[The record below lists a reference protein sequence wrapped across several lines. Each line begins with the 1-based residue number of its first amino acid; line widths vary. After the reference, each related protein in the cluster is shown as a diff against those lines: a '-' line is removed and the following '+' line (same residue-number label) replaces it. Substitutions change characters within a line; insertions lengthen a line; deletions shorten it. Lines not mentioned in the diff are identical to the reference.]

1 MRRLGL
7 ALVPFVAS
15 AALAQQAPAPPI
27 APPAPAPA
35 AASAPAA
42 QPADAPKPVEF
53 LDGGGIRRPNGMV
66 VHYYKVNYVDATKL
80 VEELKSWKSP
90 QAVTEAMPTFAAIG
104 RAAGPNNTPPLVAGI
119 PSQNTLRI
127 EETEENWPT
136 LRHVLDMVDVPQLQV
151 LVEAKIVEVSYNDDL
166 HIGVNS
172 TYTRVLGDTFF
183 KSATMSFPSRIDAA
197 NGFTS
202 AFHHAT
208 DSYSFDYVLD
218 LAEQGAKASVLSK
231 PTIFASQGETA
242 MIRVGDLEPIVTQTL
257 QSNTVTATTE
267 FKPTGMTL
275 EVQPLLIGRDGVR
288 ARISAKLSRVSD
300 FRITATSANVQV
312 VNPVI
317 SERLTDTIV
326 TVPDGET
333 LILGGLDQDFDKD
346 TSTGI
351 PILKDLPVIGYLFG
365 STTKHK
371 EHTEVVFFLTFNIR
385 APNEARV
392 VTPPAEKER
401 TGE

>member
-7 ALVPFVAS
+7 ALVPLVATV
-15 AALAQQAPAPPI
+15 ALAQQAPAPPV
-27 APPAPAPA
+27 AAAPAPAPA
-35 AASAPAA
+35 QAPMK
-42 QPADAPKPVEF
+42 PADLPKPVEF
-53 LDGGGIRRPNGMV
+53 LDNGGIRRPDGMV
-66 VHYYKVNYVDATKL
+66 VHFYKVNYVDASRL
-80 VEELKSWKSP
+80 VDELKKWASSP
-90 QAVTEAMPTFAAIG
+90 KTTITVEQPITTQVTPKPPAPTVSAHIVV
-104 RAAGPNNTPPLVAGI
+104 NV
-119 PSQNTLRI
+119 QNTLRI

-136 LRHVLDMVDVPQLQV
+136 LRHVLDLIDVPQLQV
-151 LVEAKIVEVSYNDDL
+151 VVEAKIVEISYNDDL
-166 HIGVNS
+166 RIGVNS
-172 TYTRVLGDTFF
+172 TYTRTLGDTFF
-183 KSATMSFPSRIDAA
+183 KSATMSFPNRIDPA

-208 DSYSFDYVLD
+208 DSYSFEYVLD
-218 LAEQGAKASVLSK
+218 LSEAGAKASVLSK
-231 PTIFASQGETA
+231 PTIVASQGETA
-242 MIRVGDLEPIVTQTL
+242 TIRVGDQEPIVTQTL
-257 QSNTVTATTE
+257 SGNTVTATTE

-275 EVQPLLIGRDGVR
+275 EVEPLMVGRDAVK

-300 FRITATSANVQV
+300 FRITATSSNLQV

-317 SERLTDTIV
+317 SERLTDTVV

-392 VTPPAEKER
+392 VTPPAEKDR
-401 TGE
+401 AGQ